1 MRQIFIRTFFFNKN
15 GGEEEPCRE
24 CLCVLEKSKFSYEL
38 NSLAIIFLCVRARAC
53 ALMKFD
59 IHIFVVVVYYM
70 YRSW

>member
-1 MRQIFIRTFFFNKN
+1 MNFFFNKN

-24 CLCVLEKSKFSYEL
+24 CLCVLEESKSSYEL
-38 NSLAIIFLCVRARAC
+38 SSLAIICASTC